1 MWLQKLKEY
10 LEGSNLI
17 AKLQAKHDMLKRSI
31 AEGDVA
37 LFSKMCNYYD
47 YIYSLLLYTT
57 TAAAAANNKKMR
69 MVQK

>member
-31 AEGDVA
+31 AEGDVTSY
-37 LFSKMCNYYD
+37 SKCVIITIIFI
-47 YIYSLLLYTT
+47 IYCCIRLLLLRME
-57 TAAAAANNKKMR
+57 NNNNEYLH
-69 MVQK
+69 